1 MGALG
6 LQKAVT
12 KVTDRYEGKK
22 SLPAEEELS
31 HHKGLVLIPAHSPK
45 TPGDGETAGM
55 WTPALRGEDGRNLLG
70 LRWSGN
76 LTQAVS

>member
-6 LQKAVT
+6 VQKAVT

-31 HHKGLVLIPAHSPK
+31 HHKGLVLIPQM
-45 TPGDGETAGM
+45 T
-55 WTPALRGEDGRNLLG
+55 
-70 LRWSGN
+70 
-76 LTQAVS
+76 